1 MIEEDPAEEDINSPE
16 DIPEEKKNRTNR
28 KKEKKNKKSKKKK
41 KNRRRSPSKTESD
54 IDNDAAVPQLVDG
67 SPVSSDPDFGAT
79 SPLSSKSPSP
89 RRHKQGIALRSAPT
103 AEETS
108 PIRFEPLVWDKFFF
122 YVVALGVFYSPIYIT
137 IHGPNNHHCA
147 LDTTLRILI
156 T

>member
-1 MIEEDPAEEDINSPE
+1 MKEDNPAEEDINSPE

-54 IDNDAAVPQLVDG
+54 IDNDGAISQLVDG

-89 RRHKQGIALRSAPT
+89 RRQSQGIALRSAPT

-108 PIRFEPLVWDKFFF
+108 PIRYELLLQNGLFLNDVTQMCLV
-122 YVVALGVFYSPIYIT
+122 AGA
-137 IHGPNNHHCA
+137 G
-147 LDTTLRILI
+147 
-156 T
+156 

>member
-1 MIEEDPAEEDINSPE
+1 MFKRLIWYAPQVIEEDPAEEDINSPE

-108 PIRFEPLVWDKFFF
+108 PIRFEPLVWDKNKFLHKTLDILTFCVHLTIIFFE
-122 YVVALGVFYSPIYIT
+122 
-137 IHGPNNHHCA
+137 
-147 LDTTLRILI
+147 
-156 T
+156 